1 VQEPLVQPE
10 LDASSH
16 SSASASQADARPSQC
31 RQRDASQSQD
41 DRQVSSGVV
50 LPNPQT
56 QNQRKVNLRGLLL
69 EPDHALLKSTV
80 VIQGF
85 TPADCTTETLTTA
98 FLDDEI
104 VPTPRLI
111 VPEGTL
117 MAGQPVTVCVR
128 IPDHLSVVYV
138 KLWVNDRQTYSL
150 LDGPRWLVDF
160 AQQHQGLV
168 EARTQLIIPPNS
180 QEISFEAIA
189 IEVQTQRESHKVT
202 VERSIIPPAPT
213 DSL

>member
-1 VQEPLVQPE
+1 
-10 LDASSH
+10 
-16 SSASASQADARPSQC
+16 
-31 RQRDASQSQD
+31 
-41 DRQVSSGVV
+41 
-50 LPNPQT
+50 
-56 QNQRKVNLRGLLL
+56 
-69 EPDHALLKSTV
+69 
-80 VIQGF
+80 
-85 TPADCTTETLTTA
+85 
-98 FLDDEI
+98 
-104 VPTPRLI
+104 
-111 VPEGTL
+111 